1 MNTPHSAAPDSL
13 DRLLGELPGPLAA
26 DAPTEGDLAR
36 ILSRAATGSLPVSR
50 LHRFWS
56 LGTLNGR
63 IAAAYAWWW
72 LRGMWAA
79 DESRT
84 QRLNEAHLIAALQ
97 TLGTMSYLR
106 GAVMKTGQMLAHW
119 PSVAPTE
126 FANLLGRLYFEAPPM
141 HYPIIREVI
150 RGELGAAPEELFAD
164 FDEQA
169 VAAASLGQVHRA
181 RLRET
186 GAPVAV
192 KVQYPGIART
202 IRSDLGNVRMLLL
215 PMRFGSDG
223 ASINDQ
229 LADIESVLNGELD
242 YVAEASNLRI
252 ARATLANLD
261 GVVVPQVHAALSS
274 RCVLTM
280 DWVEGKHLDA
290 FLADAPAQ
298 SRRDAFGILMCRA
311 FMRLAYRSHM
321 LYSDPQPGNYLFM
334 PDGTLG
340 LIDFGCVRRYTPEDV
355 SYLTETEQAA
365 FISRDAVAAS
375 ICRGGDLTEK
385 QRRDPQRLELL
396 TAWYDWMMEPV
407 MTDAVFDFSDGTYFR
422 RGMDLWREILR
433 RRYVRTLPVNT
444 WITRSFVGLRAMLTH
459 MGARV
464 PLGKLMREETTVPQ
478 IQRS

>member
-1 MNTPHSAAPDSL
+1 MNTAHSPAPDSMGHIL
-13 DRLLGELPGPLAA
+13 AELPEPLAA
-26 DAPTEGDLAR
+26 GAPTGGDLAQ
-36 ILSRAATGSLPVSR
+36 ILSKAATGTLPVSR

-63 IAAAYAWWW
+63 IAGAYAWWW
-72 LRGMWAA
+72 LRGMWTSE
-79 DESRT
+79 ESRT
-84 QRLNEAHLIAALQ
+84 QRLNETHLIAALQ
-97 TLGTMSYLR
+97 TLGAMAHLR

-119 PSVAPTE
+119 PSIPPTE

-141 HYPIIREVI
+141 HYPIIREVV
-150 RGELGAAPEELFAD
+150 RGELGAAPEELFAE
-164 FDEQA
+164 FEENA

-202 IRSDLGNVRMLLL
+202 IRSDIANLRTLLL

-229 LADIESVLNGELD
+229 LADIESVLHGELD

-252 ARATLANLD
+252 ARETLAD
-261 GVVVPQVHAALSS
+261 IEGVLVPQVHAHLSS

-280 DWVEGKHLDA
+280 DWVAGRHLDA
-290 FLADAPAQ
+290 YLAGKAPQAQ
-298 SRRDAFGILMCRA
+298 RDAFGVLMGRA

-340 LIDFGCVRRYTPEDV
+340 LIDFGCVRRYTQDDV
-355 SYLTETEQAA
+355 AYLTETEQAA
-365 FISRDAVAAS
+365 FISRDAVAAA

-407 MTDAVFDFSDGTYFR
+407 MTDAVFDFGDGTYFR
-422 RGMDLWREILR
+422 RGMNIWRDILR

-444 WITRSFVGLRAMLTH
+444 WITRSFVGLRAMLTRL
-459 MGARV
+459 GARV

-478 IQRS
+478 IQRL